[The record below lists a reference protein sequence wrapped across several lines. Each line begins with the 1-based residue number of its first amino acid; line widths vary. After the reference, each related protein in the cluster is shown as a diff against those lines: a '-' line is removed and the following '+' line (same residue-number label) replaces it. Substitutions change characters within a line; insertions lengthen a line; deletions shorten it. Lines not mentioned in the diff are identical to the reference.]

1 MKADPKFNGRY
12 VEGAGGT
19 KLFVEAIGDPGR
31 PSIVWIHGFC
41 QCRLCWDRQFESDLA
56 SQFHLVRLDLRGHG
70 LSDRLSDPDA
80 FRDGKTWADDLHAV
94 ITALDLHRPVLAG
107 WSAGGLIICDY
118 VRHYGQE
125 HLGGILFVDAVTA
138 GRKEAPQL
146 FGEEFLTLVP
156 GFLSNDYAEGAI
168 ALERFVSMLTY
179 EELDSQTHYFFLGF
193 NASTL
198 PASRQGML
206 TRPQYENAAVLESF
220 TVPVLITHG
229 KEDRCALSAAADF
242 IASHVAHAKRIDYE
256 RCGHAPFFEVAD
268 QFNRDVAAFLETM
281 KG

>member
-19 KLFVEAIGDPGR
+19 KLFVEEIGDPSR
-31 PSIVWIHGFC
+31 PSIIWIHGFC
-41 QCRLCWDRQFESDLA
+41 QCRLCWDKQFESDLA

-70 LSDRLSDPDA
+70 LSDRLSDPAA
-80 FRDGKTWADDLHAV
+80 FQDGKTWADDLHAV

-107 WSAGGLIICDY
+107 WSYGGFILCDY

-125 HLGGILFVDAVTA
+125 NLGGIIFVAAATA
-138 GRKEAPQL
+138 GRNEARQL
-146 FGEEFLTLVP
+146 FGADFLSLVP
-156 GFLSNDYAEGAI
+156 GFLSQDYAEGII
-168 ALERFVSMLTY
+168 ALERFMGMLTY
-179 EELDSQTHYFFLGF
+179 EELDSQTLYFFLGF

-206 TRPQYENAAVLESF
+206 TRQHQNASVMESF
-220 TVPVLITHG
+220 TVPVLITQG
-229 KEDRCALSAAADF
+229 KEDRCVLPAAADF
-242 IASHVAHAKRIDYE
+242 ISSHVAQAKRIDYD
-256 RCGHAPFFEVAD
+256 RCGHAPFVEVTD
-268 QFNRDVAAFLETM
+268 QFNRDVAAFMETM